1 MGGIR
6 LYIPR
11 DNAGFL
17 HQANKYFNIE
27 LFVINPIV
35 ETLMVCGFLFL
46 ILFQGKKARPE
57 KTSLPTIDSD
67 L

>member
-11 DNAGFL
+11 DDAGFL

-46 ILFQGKKARPE
+46 ILFQGKKARP
-57 KTSLPTIDSD
+57 
-67 L
+67 